1 MDFLNATLQSTVVI
15 ILHPKHME
23 SAVFC
28 EVIIQWWLTFL
39 KNRQYYGITL
49 YSRHDSAPKSLPR

>member
-1 MDFLNATLQSTVVI
+1 
-15 ILHPKHME
+15 ME